1 MAGDVIGAWFVES
14 LASEVRWHAY
24 HAWHASERGSLPGRC
39 KRSDVPG
46 GRGSPRVL
54 VPIIET

>member
-1 MAGDVIGAWFVES
+1 MAGDVIGEWFVES
-14 LASEVRWHAY
+14 LASEVR
-24 HAWHASERGSLPGRC
+24 WHASERGSLPGRC

-46 GRGSPRVL
+46 GLGSPRVL